1 MWHAFFFS
9 LLFISSSLIVA
20 GTVEASSMFP
30 RTLRLGDSGPDV
42 LLLQQKLN
50 ADIDTR
56 VAEYGPGSPGSET
69 ERFGQLTRAAVIRFQ
84 EKYAE
89 KILAPI
95 GLSSGTGIV
104 GEATRRVLD
113 IQTPEAPNTEPV
125 TTTPATPITPTTP
138 VAPATPAKTPSEIPA
153 ATATET
159 AKKDIYISF
168 PSSYYGP
175 RGSKLTLAGSGFTK
189 TKNTLHLGQNYTISD
204 IPSSSG
210 TSLTVTIP
218 DDAPYGKHAI
228 WIENAN
234 GKSINEKFYVITKEG
249 TSVPTITSVTPE
261 KGLYGEQITVRGT
274 NFAPKGNEILTNY
287 HIIKDVSSPDGTT
300 LTFSVTPFPDI
311 PQLQVGVDLKRGI
324 EAVMTFYVVNENG
337 VSDKEKPGKFTIK
350 I

>member
-1 MWHAFFFS
+1 VVTNTA
-9 LLFISSSLIVA
+9 
-20 GTVEASSMFP
+20 EASSVFT

-56 VAEYGPGSPGSET
+56 VAEYGPGSPGNET

-89 KILAPI
+89 KILVPI
-95 GLSSGTGIV
+95 GLSSGTGVV

-113 IQTPEAPNTEPV
+113 IQTSEAPNTEPV
-125 TTTPATPITPTTP
+125 TTTPATPIAPTTP
-138 VAPATPAKTPSEIPA
+138 AQAPSEMPAT
-153 ATATET
+153 TATET

-189 TKNTLHLGQNYTISD
+189 TKNTLHFGQNYTISD
-204 IPSSSG
+204 ISSGNG

-218 DDAPYGKHAI
+218 DDAPHGKHVI

-234 GKSINEKFYVITKEG
+234 GKSLNESFYVVTKEN

-261 KGLYGEQITVRGT
+261 SGLYGETITVRGT

-287 HIIKDVSSPDGTT
+287 HIIKDVSSPDGKT

-324 EAVMTFYVVNENG
+324 EAKMTFYIVNENG
-337 VSDKEKPGKFTIK
+337 VSNKEKPGTFTIK